1 MKDDLTFREHVLE
14 LRKRL
19 FWVFVVMI
27 CFSVLGYFAF
37 PFFFDFLLSILSEEL
52 YATKIYEA
60 FLTRLRIALLLGVL
74 LTIPYLLYQIMAY
87 ILPGL
92 ERKERVLVFSLLVSS
107 FLLFLGGVYFAV
119 KVVMP
124 LSMDFLKSRDFFPNA
139 LNRLISYESFII
151 FFFQFLVAFGLCLQ
165 FPVVL
170 LLLLYYKMIRRDKMI
185 KFFKFFVAIA
195 LVASAILTPPDVVSQ
210 LMLTAPM
217 IVLYLICII
226 LAKAFNWGKV

>member
-1 MKDDLTFREHVLE
+1 MKEDMTFKEHVLE
-14 LRKRL
+14 LRRRL
-19 FWVFVVMI
+19 FWVLVVI
-27 CFSVLGYFAF
+27 VGFSVLGYFAF
-37 PFFFDFLLSILSEEL
+37 PYFFDFILSILSEEL

-60 FLTRLRIALLLGVL
+60 FLTRLRIAVLLGLL
-74 LTIPYLLYQIMAY
+74 LTIPFLLYQIMSY

-92 ERKERVLVFSLLVSS
+92 KKKEKILIFSLLVSS
-107 FLLFLGGVYFAV
+107 FLLFLGGVYFGV

-124 LSMDFLKSRDFFPNA
+124 ISMQFLKSSDFFPNS
-139 LNRLISYESFII
+139 LNRLISYESFIL

-170 LLLLYYKMIRRDKMI
+170 LLLLYYKVIKREKMV
-185 KFFKFFVAIA
+185 KFFRFFVAIA
-195 LVASAILTPPDVVSQ
+195 LVASAILTPPDVISQ

-226 LAKAFNWGKV
+226 LAKAFKWGK

>member
-1 MKDDLTFREHVLE
+1 MTFKEHVLE

-19 FWVFVVMI
+19 FWVLIVI
-27 CFSVLGYFAF
+27 IIFSVLGYFAF
-37 PFFFDFLLSILSEEL
+37 PYFFDFLLSILSEDL

-60 FLTRLRIALLLGVL
+60 FLTRLRIAVLLGL
-74 LTIPYLLYQIMAY
+74 LVSIPFLLYQILAY
-87 ILPGL
+87 IIPGL
-92 ERKERVLVFSLLVSS
+92 EKKERILVFSLLLSS

-119 KVVMP
+119 QVVMP
-124 LSMDFLKSRDFFPNA
+124 LSMDFLKSRDFFPTS
-139 LNRLISYESFII
+139 LNRLISYESFIL

-170 LLLLYYKMIRRDKMI
+170 LLLLYYKVIRRDKMI

-195 LVASAILTPPDVVSQ
+195 LIASAILTPPDVISQ

-226 LAKAFNWGKV
+226 VAKAFKWGKV